1 MESGYRTTGIILMNS
16 YFKREDVIDLNF
28 EKLNSNIDVNVE
40 VNTDNEKKN
49 IYVKET
55 LDYKATEGGRDQ
67 IVSTITMLGIFEIV
81 GTPALS
87 PEDFG
92 RVNGAAIIYPFIREH
107 LASMSLKS
115 GLPPIF
121 LAPLNFTQGL
131 KKS

>member
-1 MESGYRTTGIILMNS
+1 MSS
-16 YFKREDVIDLNF
+16 SFKREDIIDLNF
-28 EKLNSNIDVNVE
+28 SELNSQVDVNVE
-40 VNTDNEKKN
+40 VNTDSEGKN

-55 LDYKATEGGRDQ
+55 LDYVANENGRDQ
-67 IVSTITMLGIFEIV
+67 IVSSITMLGMFEIV
-81 GTPALS
+81 GTPILS

-121 LAPLNFTQGL
+121 LAPLNFTQGF
-131 KKS
+131 KKE